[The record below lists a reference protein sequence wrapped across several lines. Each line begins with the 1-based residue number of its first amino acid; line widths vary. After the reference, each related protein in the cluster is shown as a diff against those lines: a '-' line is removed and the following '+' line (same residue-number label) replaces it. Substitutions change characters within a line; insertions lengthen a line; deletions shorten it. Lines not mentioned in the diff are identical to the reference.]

1 MTRQRAKSV
10 VRERDRLGGFRSI
23 DQFVTV
29 AGLQPHEL
37 VRLTPVL
44 ECSPRPR
51 APRTFGRRV
60 EL

>member
-1 MTRQRAKSV
+1 MTRQRAKAV

-23 DQFVTV
+23 DQFATV
-29 AGLQPHEL
+29 ASLQPHEL